1 MKERIAIDMDEVM
14 ADTLAKHLACYKRD
28 FGETLTK
35 ADLAGHRLD
44 AFVPAERREHVR
56 GYLRINGYFRDIPVM
71 SGSQEVIRALAKRY
85 EIFVASAAMEFPTSF
100 TDKYEWLHEHFPFIP
115 YTHIVFCGDK
125 SILAADFLIDDN
137 VHQLTR
143 FNGQG
148 ILYTSPSN
156 LQETRFP
163 RVNDWSEVRQR
174 FL

>member
-14 ADTLAKHLACYKRD
+14 ADTLAKHLTCYKRD

-156 LQETRFP
+156 IGETRFP
-163 RVNDWSEVRQR
+163 RVNDWAEVRQR